1 MTPEMVASL
10 SKTVHLKTVES
21 TWLNILIKG
30 IFCNFFINIGIYVSM
45 LFKEGLAAHFHCCW
59 GYSICIYGL

>member
-30 IFCNFFINIGIYVSM
+30 
-45 LFKEGLAAHFHCCW
+45 
-59 GYSICIYGL
+59 YSVTSLLILVFMFQCF